1 MYGGVKI
8 IILIKTRTDGLNGG
22 VGSQKYARIMPS
34 ALDLGLPIP
43 HKKKMDALE
52 CYDYDA
58 LYFILYRR
66 VLRTTARSDYDQH
79 RRIHRQTVTI

>member
-43 HKKKMDALE
+43 HKKKKWTRSNVMIMTR
-52 CYDYDA
+52 Y
-58 LYFILYRR
+58 ILYYIAVYFGRLP
-66 VLRTTARSDYDQH
+66 VVITINTDES
-79 RRIHRQTVTI
+79 TVKP